1 MKKARYPKTCVTYL
15 LLFVN
20 GVRTFSQWRNFG
32 ATSIPRV
39 AAVNMVSY
47 LYGDVISFQYITNDV
62 TKCNILGLSYR
73 SISILIASVLI
84 IQDVC
89 YIISFMLKTKISCH
103 IFNNG
108 LYSLVIQFGDDYWS
122 LAGLLIAILCLVTN
136 TALLVGSIWKN
147 NVVMKVVDFYVT
159 FIFKIQLFYE
169 YVKYL
174 KRPRLTTFSGN
185 EMFNRSSFFRRS
197 SSVNI

>member
-1 MKKARYPKTCVTYL
+1 MKKY
-15 LLFVN
+15 
-20 GVRTFSQWRNFG
+20 
-32 ATSIPRV
+32 RV
-39 AAVNMVSY
+39 KKLPA
-47 LYGDVISFQYITNDV
+47 
-62 TKCNILGLSYR
+62 KCNILGLSYR

-136 TALLVGSIWKN
+136 AALLVGSIWLVKSLILMWYVGGIIQFVYLLSFQSFCLSTKSCN
-147 NVVMKVVDFYVT
+147 NHCTMDQEASKYYHWGFGWSLFITLYFYVT

-197 SSVNI
+197 SSLNI